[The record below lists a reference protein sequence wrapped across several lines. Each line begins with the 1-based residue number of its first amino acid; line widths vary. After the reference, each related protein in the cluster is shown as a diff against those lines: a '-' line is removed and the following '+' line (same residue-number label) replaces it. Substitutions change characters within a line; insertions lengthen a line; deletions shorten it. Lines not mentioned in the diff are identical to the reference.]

1 MPSQFKEAIEA
12 LAVKQPYEVVTWGI
26 DLTGICQEGVSVS
39 STLPATPIVIATVS
53 APTVSLNSTMLVGTP
68 SVADNI
74 FSFVVQAGTSG
85 EKYTARIKVDLSNND
100 KREIDFP
107 FSVSEL

>member
-1 MPSQFKEAIEA
+1 MTAIVNDRVFDEGLSVLDTEVDKHVICSQAPTTYTEAN
-12 LAVKQPYEVVTWGI
+12 
-26 DLTGICQEGVSVS
+26 
-39 STLPATPIVIATVS
+39 ATYMLGYKTSPTVS
-53 APTVSLNSTMLVGTP
+53 APAVSLNSTMLVGTP

-107 FSVSEL
+107 FAVSEL